1 MSSNFINR
9 MLGTS
14 DGTTGI
20 TPVGADGQPVR
31 NSSDRFGRLWVKLFQ
46 GSAPVDA
53 VNPLAVGVQTSVLPI
68 GAATEATLLTVASNT
83 AGTTTAL
90 GNISTESTLLSV
102 DAEVTAAAAVLG
114 TTADAV
120 DRIGGAT
127 TINAKLRGLTQM
139 ASNSAAAVPGF
150 IVRGNTLSDG
160 TITTSHDY
168 PVRTGG
174 RARAITNLPTAVT
187 SDRVVGATYSLQ
199 GEAFVALSTPIAG
212 EDRANNIMVTTP
224 SVNALQSPNKYSRA
238 HANLANSQLLLA
250 KSSAGNLYHFRATN
264 LTSQWLYLF
273 VINKATNPSN
283 GDAAYTAMYPVP
295 PNASVG
301 DDWLEVGLSM
311 PAGIAF
317 AWSTTTA
324 SLTLAAGG
332 QITALYA

>member
-53 VNPLAVGVQTSVLPI
+53 ANPLAVGVQTSVLPI
-68 GAATEATLLTVASNT
+68 GAATEATLASVAANT
-83 AGTTTAL
+83 SGTTTAL
-90 GNISTESTLLSV
+90 GNISTEATLLSV

-139 ASNSAAAVPGF
+139 ASNSVASVPGF

-160 TITTSHDY
+160 TITSSHDY

-187 SDRVVGATYSLQ
+187 SDRAVGATYSLQ

-212 EDRANNIMVTTP
+212 EDRTNNVLNVWP
-224 SVNALQSPNKYSRA
+224 
-238 HANLANSQLLLA
+238 LA
-250 KSSAGNLYHFRATN
+250 KSISTGWTNTHSNSATTQQHSFIATAGNIKNIRGLN
-264 LTSQWLYLF
+264 LSNQPLYLF
-273 VINKATNPSN
+273 LCSKATTLVN
-283 GDAAYTAMYPVP
+283 GDAPFFAPFPVP
-295 PNASVG
+295 PGGYISDDFGDMGLRSGVG
-301 DDWLEVGLSM
+301 WR
-311 PAGIAF
+311 AG
-317 AWSTTTA
+317 WSTTPTT
-324 SLTLAAGG
+324 LTLVNGG
-332 QITALYA
+332 PISGQVI

>member
-68 GAATEATLLTVASNT
+68 GAATEATLATIATNT
-83 AGTTTAL
+83 GSTTTAL
-90 GNISTESTLLSV
+90 GNISTEATLLSV

-114 TTADAV
+114 TTTDAV
-120 DRIGGAT
+120 DRIGGTT

-160 TITTSHDY
+160 AITGSHDY
-168 PVRTGG
+168 PVRGGG

-212 EDRANNIMVTTP
+212 EDRTNNVLNVWERGQSISTGWTNTHSNSATTQQH
-224 SVNALQSPNKYSRA
+224 NFITG
-238 HANLANSQLLLA
+238 
-250 KSSAGNLYHFRATN
+250 AGNLRDVRGLN
-264 LTSQWLYLF
+264 LSAQPLYLF
-273 VINKATNPSN
+273 ICSKGTTLVN
-283 GDAAYTAMYPVP
+283 GDAPLFAPYPVP
-295 PNASVG
+295 PGGYISDDFGSTGIRSGVG
-301 DDWLEVGLSM
+301 FR
-311 PAGIAF
+311 AG
-317 AWSTTTA
+317 WSTTPTT
-324 SLTLAAGG
+324 LTLVNGG
-332 QITALYA
+332 PISGQVA